1 MKTSSENSF
10 VYCNDKLDIM
20 IKLILVIIGFYSDTY
35 NSGIIFTYMNLV
47 FFAGC
52 QIYFSANYV

>member
-1 MKTSSENSF
+1 MGLFQRSVLTN
-10 VYCNDKLDIM
+10 YYKLDVI
-20 IKLILVIIGFYSDTY
+20 IKLILVIISFYSDTY

>member
-1 MKTSSENSF
+1 MGLFQKSVLTN
-10 VYCNDKLDIM
+10 YYKLDII